1 MIMYCTATN
10 SAKTV
15 FRIFVFLLLGTLF
28 SPLYARDT
36 EIHEEENSLR
46 TCLEKFEEYRT
57 TDQKKA
63 LGYARLAV
71 AIADST
77 SQPLPN
83 ANLFDLLS
91 ENSEYHEYRYS
102 DALSY
107 KVRALDLYRN
117 AGNASPIARSEADLG
132 RIYLKRGD
140 YHKAYSH
147 SIEALEC
154 ARRCKDTLAMREAQ
168 MTIEQVEFFYYGDIE
183 KAKETNS
190 LVSDHY
196 TGEAQARQA
205 VRSLNNRFRYP
216 LAPNE
221 VKELVNRCEKI
232 CRAFDFEQILVNVY
246 LNAALQE
253 LRFNDTEACAR
264 YLERSEPLISDFKEE
279 GYYYST
285 RGFYHLY
292 CGETHRAIE
301 DTKHSIELLEH
312 GDFASKNV
320 HSYFLL
326 QELYRSENRYPEAY
340 DALMKFSEVYTEQ
353 HNSESI
359 IGLSQLISEL
369 ELEHAREKHER
380 NRQINLLILL
390 VLILGVVMLSVGISL
405 FYSKVKLERKNR
417 RLMDLQAE
425 QEIRNKNEVIKV
437 QKLQQF
443 QEQRNLMQLTEEL
456 NSAVQNL
463 DEQKFRTEIKR
474 IIRHL
479 QKNGNTSADWVEVE
493 KTMVGNNDAFFERL
507 LKEYPNLTKNE
518 RKLCTFI
525 HLNLS
530 TKEISKITHQ
540 SMGSINIARA
550 RLRQKFGLTGS
561 DQSLIAF
568 LDRFNSSDNADADAL

>member
-1 MIMYCTATN
+1 MKCLTKYWKKRAVILP
-10 SAKTV
+10 V
-15 FRIFVFLLLGTLF
+15 FILLISF
-28 SPLYARDT
+28 SPRVSAQNPVP
-36 EIHEEENSLR
+36 EELPHTLR
-46 TCLEKFEEYRT
+46 TYLEKFEEYRL
-57 TDQKKA
+57 TDREKA
-63 LGYARLAV
+63 LNYALKAV
-71 AIADST
+71 HEADSL
-77 SQPLPN
+77 SQPLTNPV
-83 ANLFDLLS
+83 LFDLLA
-91 ENSEYHEYRYS
+91 ENSEFRAYRYS
-102 DALSY
+102 DALRY
-107 KVRALDLYRN
+107 KQCASDLYRDAKN
-117 AGNASPIARSEADLG
+117 VTRTARSEADLG
-132 RIYLKRGD
+132 RICLKRGD

-147 SIEALEC
+147 SIEALEQ
-154 ARRCKDTLAMREAQ
+154 AQREKDTLTIREARI
-168 MTIEQVEFFYYGDIE
+168 TIEQVEFFYYGDAE
-183 KAKETNS
+183 KAKEYNN
-190 LVSDHY
+190 LVSNHY
-196 TGEAQARQA
+196 SGAEQARQA

-221 VKELVNRCEKI
+221 TKEIIARCEAICREFGFEQMLVNS
-232 CRAFDFEQILVNVY
+232 Y

-253 LRFNDTEACAR
+253 LRFNDTEACVR
-264 YLERSEPLISDFKEE
+264 YLQAAEPLISDFKEE

-292 CGETHRAIE
+292 CGETQQAIE
-301 DTKHSIELLEH
+301 DTKRSIELLNH

-340 DALMKFSEVYTEQ
+340 EALLKFSEVYTGQ

-359 IGLSQLISEL
+359 IGLSQFISEM
-369 ELEHAREKHER
+369 EVQHAREKHAR
-380 NRQINLLILL
+380 TRQLNTLIIIIL
-390 VLILGVVMLSVGISL
+390 VLGVAMLVTGISL

-417 RLMDLQAE
+417 RLMDQQAE
-425 QEIRNKNEVIKV
+425 QEIRNKNEIIKV

-443 QEQRNLMQLTEEL
+443 QEQRNLAQLTEEL
-456 NSAVQNL
+456 SSAVQSS
-463 DEQKFRTEIKR
+463 DDQKMRSEIKR

-479 QKNGNTSADWVEVE
+479 QKNSNTAADWVEVE
-493 KTMVGNNDAFFERL
+493 RTMAVNNDAFFEKL

-568 LDRFNSSDNADADAL
+568 LDRFNTTETKENL

>member
-1 MIMYCTATN
+1 MDCITLSWAK
-10 SAKTV
+10 KTV
-15 FRIFVFLLLGTLF
+15 SSLILLVFLLL
-28 SPLYARDT
+28 PLSAATDNP
-36 EIHEEENSLR
+36 ESENRKQELQ
-46 TCLEKFEEYRT
+46 TCLEKFEQYRS
-57 TDQKKA
+57 TDREKA
-63 LGYARLAV
+63 LSYALQAV
-71 AIADST
+71 ATADS
-77 SQPLPN
+77 SAQMLKRPD
-83 ANLFDLLS
+83 LFDLLS
-91 ENSEYHEYRYS
+91 ENSEYHEYRYTE
-102 DALSY
+102 ALRY
-107 KVRALDLYRN
+107 KVRALDLYSEM
-117 AGNASPIARSEADLG
+117 GNDQWEARAKADLG

-147 SIEALEC
+147 SVEALELS
-154 ARRCKDTLAMREAQ
+154 RRAEDTLAMREAQ
-168 MTIEQVEFFYYGDIE
+168 MTIEQVEFFYYGDAG
-183 KAKETNS
+183 KAKQTNS

-216 LAPNE
+216 MAPNE
-221 VKELVNRCEKI
+221 MQELLERCEAI
-232 CRAFDFEQILVNVY
+232 CHEFHFEQMLVNVY

-264 YLERSEPLISDFKEE
+264 YLERAEPLISDFKEE

-292 CGETHRAIE
+292 CGQTHQAIV
-301 DTKHSIELLEH
+301 DTKRSIELLEK

-326 QELYRSENRYPEAY
+326 QELFHSENRYPEAY
-340 DALMKFSEVYTEQ
+340 DALMKFAEVYTQQ

-359 IGLSQLISEL
+359 VGLSQLISEL

-390 VLILGVVMLSVGISL
+390 VLVLSVVMLVVGISL

-417 RLMDLQAE
+417 RLMNQQAE

-456 NSAVQNL
+456 SNAAQHL
-463 DEQKFRTEIKR
+463 DDQKFRAEIKR

-479 QKNGNTSADWVEVE
+479 QKNSNTSADWVEVE

-568 LDRFNSSDNADADAL
+568 LDRFNTTEEGDTP